1 MGSSPLTRGKCLIA
15 KWNASSKGLIPAHAG
30 KIKYPHCEMS
40 SYPAHPRSRG
50 ENGWPE
56 RHIKPNQ
63 GSSPLT
69 RGKCLWASRKA
80 NLLGLIPAHAGKIV
94 RGHGYAAR
102 AWAHP
107 RSRGENRSASDEHAA
122 VGGSS
127 PLTRG
132 KSHGHP
138 VRKGRP
144 GLIPAHAGKMV
155 DRRAGAGSWRA
166 HPRSRGENRF
176 SFFGFPFGLGSS
188 PLTRGKCSPFTLIVA
203 ARGLIPAHAGKM
215 T

>member
-1 MGSSPLTRGKCLIA
+1 MRCLVIRLIPAHAGKMDGPSATSSPIRAHPRSRGENACGHRGKQTCLGSSPLTRGK
-15 KWNASSKGLIPAHAG
+15 
-30 KIKYPHCEMS
+30 
-40 SYPAHPRSRG
+40 SYAVTDTP
-50 ENGWPE
+50 PE
-56 RHIKPNQ
+56 
-63 GSSPLT
+63 
-69 RGKCLWASRKA
+69 
-80 NLLGLIPAHAGKIV
+80 LGLIPAHAGKIV